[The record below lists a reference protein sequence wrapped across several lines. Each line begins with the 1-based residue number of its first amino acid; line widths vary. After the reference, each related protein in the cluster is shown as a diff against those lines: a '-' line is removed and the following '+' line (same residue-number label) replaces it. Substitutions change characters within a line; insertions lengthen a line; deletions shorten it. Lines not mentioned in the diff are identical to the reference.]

1 MAKRVFLS
9 FIVEDKDHAN
19 GVRLLAKNPNND
31 LEFYDESVREPF
43 DSTNAEYL
51 RHKIKE
57 KIDRTSVTV
66 CLISEDTH
74 KSKWIDWELETSD
87 KKGNAIVAMAVKG
100 VTRAVL
106 PKLIKEKELTFYDW
120 DVNKL
125 AELIKKA

>member
-9 FIVEDKDHAN
+9 FIVEDEKHVD

-31 LEFYDESVREPF
+31 LEFYDESVKEPF

-51 RHKIKE
+51 RRRIKE

-66 CLISEDTH
+66 CLISEETH
-74 KSKWIDWELETSD
+74 RSKWVDWELKTSD
-87 KKGNAIVAMAVKG
+87 DKGNTIIAMAVKG
-100 VTRAVL
+100 VHEAIL
-106 PKLIKEKELTFYDW
+106 PKLIKEKKLRFRDW

-125 AELIKKA
+125 AELINKA